1 VNNMGKKWNAERKN
15 EHYYKMAKK
24 EQYRSRASYK
34 LLQLNKRF
42 KVIKSGD
49 KVVDLGAAPGGWSQI
64 ALEAVGEEGKVIG
77 VDLEWIRPLDDEN
90 FYTIRGDFTNEEILG
105 QVKDLI
111 SGMAQVVIS
120 DASPKL
126 SGIKDMDNLRSA
138 DLADN
143 ALKVCDHLLM
153 HSGNFVLKA
162 FQGAEFENIVKNIK
176 ERFKIVKTTKP
187 PSSKKGS
194 VEMYIVAK
202 GFKRM
207 F

>member
-1 VNNMGKKWNAERKN
+1 MGKKWNIERKN

-24 EQYRSRASYK
+24 QQYRSRASYK
-34 LLQLNKRF
+34 LLQINKRF
-42 KVIKSGD
+42 KIIKPQD
-49 KVVDLGAAPGGWSQI
+49 KVVDLGAAPGGWSQV
-64 ALEAVGEEGKVIG
+64 ALESVGEEGLVIG
-77 VDLEWIRPLDDEN
+77 VDLEWIRPFDEEN
-90 FYTIRGDFTNEEILG
+90 YLTVRGDFTDEKIITQIKSL
-105 QVKDLI
+105 LH
-111 SGMAQVVIS
+111 GMAQVVIS

-126 SGIKDMDNLRSA
+126 SGIKDIDNFRSA

-153 HSGNFVLKA
+153 HSGNFIMKV
-162 FQGAEFENIVKNIK
+162 FQGSEFDNIIKNIK

-194 VEMYIVAK
+194 VEMYVIAK

>member
-1 VNNMGKKWNAERKN
+1 MGKKWNIERKN

-24 EQYRSRASYK
+24 QQYRSRASYK
-34 LLQLNKRF
+34 LLQINKRF
-42 KVIKSGD
+42 KIIKPQD
-49 KVVDLGAAPGGWSQI
+49 KVVDLGAAPGGWSQV
-64 ALEAVGEEGKVIG
+64 ALESVGEEGLVIG
-77 VDLEWIRPLDDEN
+77 VDLEWIRPFDEEN
-90 FYTIRGDFTNEEILG
+90 YLTVRGDFTDEKIITQIKSL
-105 QVKDLI
+105 LH
-111 SGMAQVVIS
+111 GMAQVVIS

-126 SGIKDMDNLRSA
+126 SGIKDIDNFRSA

-153 HSGNFVLKA
+153 HSGNFIMKV
-162 FQGAEFENIVKNIK
+162 FQGSEYDNIIKNIK

-194 VEMYIVAK
+194 VEMYVIAK

>member
-1 VNNMGKKWNAERKN
+1 MGKNWNAERKN

-42 KVIKSGD
+42 KIIKSGD

-64 ALEAVGEEGKVIG
+64 ALEAVGEEGMVIG

-90 FYTIRGDFTNEEILG
+90 FYTIRGDFTNEEILE
-105 QVKDLI
+105 QIKDLI

-138 DLADN
+138 DLAEN

-162 FQGAEFENIVKNIK
+162 FQGSEFENIVKHIK
-176 ERFKIVKTTKP
+176 ERFKTVKTTKP
-187 PSSKKGS
+187 PSSRKGS

-202 GFKRM
+202 GFRRM